1 MEYNENIFKESA
13 NKKAKII
20 WLVFAILLSANYG
33 SDTQLGI
40 HTPQYFITFLAL
52 CWLPFFFS
60 LVILK
65 IKGKATSMYKDV
77 MAIGYGIF
85 FTFVI
90 LTTDIP
96 IAFNYILPIS
106 GIFVIYKNRNFMIR
120 CGVAYTA
127 IIILNAVVKYSSG
140 MNTAA
145 DSKNYQLQIACLIL
159 CHLCYVMSIN
169 HLNLSDGALTDSIKE
184 NLKRVV
190 TTVEQVKDASNSIV
204 EGVTVVR
211 ELAVENKQGACT
223 VVNGMSELSQ
233 NNDVLHEKAM
243 SSMDMTTSITTQV
256 QNVVSLTEQMVTLIQ
271 ESVRHANTSSTELEG
286 VVDTTNTM
294 AQLSSEVET
303 VLKEFK
309 HEFEMVK
316 KETGTIDGIS
326 SQTNLLALNAS
337 IEAARAGE
345 AGRGFAVVADEIR
358 NLSTETQSSS
368 SQIMSALGHLE
379 ETSEK
384 MTQSIIQ
391 TLELIQLTMEKVTQV
406 NQSVTRITADSNQ
419 LGDNIQVIDSAIKE
433 VDSSNQIMVQN
444 MTQICDAMEVMTNC
458 ISTSEE
464 TTKTMLSKYD
474 ETAVNI
480 DSIENIVGNLM
491 EKLGTGGFMGVQDI
505 TPGMKIRIL
514 TTDESQSSS
523 TEYKGDVVERDDHDL
538 LVRIQTGRQPAHNN
552 KTINCHLQI
561 IVNNI
566 LYDWDNILLHPVKGQ
581 VDRYKLTIHSNP
593 DIMNRRKYPRMPI
606 SNFCTVTLLSS
617 NQVFNGKMINISANG
632 FAFAIK
638 ENTFAHAKGENVA
651 VKISDF
657 ALSDNNVLEGVIIR
671 SSDNDGEY
679 IVGCRMPEDSS
690 AILNYVKENYI
701 E

>member
-1 MEYNENIFKESA
+1 MEYNEIVFKESA

-40 HTPQYFITFLAL
+40 HTPQYLITFLAL

-60 LVILK
+60 LIILK

-77 MAIGYGIF
+77 MAVGYGIF

-127 IIILNAVVKYSSG
+127 IIILNAVVKYASG

-159 CHLCYVMSIN
+159 CHLCYVMSID
-169 HLNLSDGALTDSIKE
+169 HLNLSDGALTDSIKG
-184 NLKRVV
+184 NLQRVV
-190 TTVEQVKDASNSIV
+190 TTVEQVKDASNQIV

-211 ELAVENKQGACT
+211 ELAVENKQGAHT
-223 VVNGMSELSQ
+223 VVTGMTELSR
-233 NNDVLHEKAM
+233 NNDVLYDKTM

-256 QNVVSLTEQMVTLIQ
+256 QNVVSLIEQMVELIQ
-271 ESVRHANTSSTELEG
+271 ESVNHANSSSTELEG
-286 VVDTTNTM
+286 VVETTNTM
-294 AQLSSEVET
+294 AQLSSEVEK
-303 VLKEFK
+303 VLKAFK
-309 HEFEMVK
+309 AEFEMVK
-316 KETGTIDGIS
+316 KETGTIEGIS

-337 IEAARAGE
+337 IEAARAGD

-358 NLSTETQSSS
+358 NLSTETQNSS

-406 NQSVTRITADSNQ
+406 NQSVTRITTDSNQ

-433 VDSSNQIMVQN
+433 VDSSNQMMVQN
-444 MTQICDAMEVMTNC
+444 MTQICDVMEVMTDC
-458 ISTSEE
+458 ISNSEE

-505 TPGMKIRIL
+505 TPRMKIHVL
-514 TTDESQSSS
+514 TMDEFQNPSN
-523 TEYKGDVVERDDHDL
+523 EYRGEVLERDDHDL
-538 LVRIQTGRQPAHNN
+538 LISLQTDRPLIHNT
-552 KTINCHLQI
+552 KSLNCHLQI
-561 IVNNI
+561 VVNNI
-566 LYDWDNILLHPVKGQ
+566 LYDWDNIVLHPVK
-581 VDRYKLTIHSNP
+581 DRDDCYKLTIHSNP

-606 SNFCTVTLLSS
+606 SNPCAITMLSS
-617 NQVFNGKMINISANG
+617 NQTYNGKMVNISANG
-632 FAFAIK
+632 FAFAVK
-638 ENTFAHAKGENVA
+638 ETAFAHVKGESVT
-651 VKISDF
+651 VTISNF
-657 ALSDNNVLEGVIIR
+657 ALPDYNVLEGVIIR

-679 IVGCRMPEDSS
+679 IVGCRMPEDNS
-690 AILNYVKENYI
+690 AILNYVKENYT

>member
-40 HTPQYFITFLAL
+40 HTPQYFITFLAF

-60 LVILK
+60 LIILK

-85 FTFVI
+85 FAFVI

-169 HLNLSDGALTDSIKE
+169 HLNLSDGALTSSIKE
-184 NLKRVV
+184 NLNRVV

-211 ELAVENKQGACT
+211 ELAVENKQGAST

-233 NNDVLHEKAM
+233 NNDVLHEKTM

-256 QNVVSLTEQMVTLIQ
+256 QNVVSLTEQMVALIQ

-303 VLKEFK
+303 VLKEFM

-358 NLSTETQSSS
+358 NLSTETQNSS

-391 TLELIQLTMEKVTQV
+391 TLELIQLTMEKITQV

-433 VDSSNQIMVQN
+433 VDSSNQILVQN
-444 MTQICDAMEVMTNC
+444 MTQICDVMDVMTDC
-458 ISTSEE
+458 ISNSEK
-464 TTKTMLSKYD
+464 TTKTMLNKYG

-480 DSIENIVGNLM
+480 DNIENIVGNLM

-514 TTDESQSSS
+514 TMDDSQSSS

-538 LVRIQTGRQPAHNN
+538 LVRIQAGSLHTI
-552 KTINCHLQI
+552 KSINCHLQI

-566 LYDWDNILLHPVKGQ
+566 LYDWDNIVLHPVKGQ
-581 VDRYKLTIHSNP
+581 NDCYKLTIHSNP

-617 NQVFNGKMINISANG
+617 NQTFTGKMVNISANG
-632 FAFAIK
+632 FAFAIT
-638 ENTFAHAKGENVA
+638 ENAFSHLKGESVT
-651 VKISDF
+651 VTISGF
-657 ALSDNNVLEGVIIR
+657 ALPEHNVLEGVIIR
-671 SSDNDGEY
+671 CSDNDGEY

-690 AILNYVKENYI
+690 AILNYVKENYT